1 MCYATMEA
9 FASAKAIL
17 TVSDSG
23 GLLDIV
29 HDGETGLVVQ
39 PDPESLAAAIDRLAN
54 NRNLT
59 IKMGNEAHALWVDM
73 NVTWPTTIERL
84 LG

>member
-1 MCYATMEA
+1 M
-9 FASAKAIL
+9 L

-29 HDGETGLVVQ
+29 HDGDTGLVVQ

-54 NRNLT
+54 SRNLT
-59 IKMGNEAHALWVDM
+59 IEMGKEGRQRWSEM
-73 NVTWPTTIERL
+73 NVTWPATIERL
-84 LG
+84 LA